1 MSKPDTTMFGGE
13 PSGERP
19 VVRIADSL
27 EGINE
32 QLIVMNNLQLV
43 YLYAAF
49 GQELIDQMI
58 DDVVEG
64 ETE

>member
-1 MSKPDTTMFGGE
+1 MNIEMKQLKM
-13 PSGERP
+13 
-19 VVRIADSL
+19 L

-64 ETE
+64 ESE

>member
-1 MSKPDTTMFGGE
+1 MTNYMSGDPRHGKRHLE
-13 PSGERP
+13 L
-19 VVRIADSL
+19 L
-27 EGINE
+27 EGITE

-49 GQELIDQMI
+49 GQEIIDQMI

-64 ETE
+64 DE